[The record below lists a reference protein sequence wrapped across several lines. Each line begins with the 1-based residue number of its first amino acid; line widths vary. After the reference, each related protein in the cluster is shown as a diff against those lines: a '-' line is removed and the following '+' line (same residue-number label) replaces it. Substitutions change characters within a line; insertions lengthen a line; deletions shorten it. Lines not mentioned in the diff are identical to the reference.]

1 MMSNVSVAEMVP
13 WNSESE
19 TQPVMVIHGSDQ
31 LKHFSVSGIYCVIVS
46 CRVGGVAI
54 GCFMMGATMFADIVV
69 PAVDAMDMR
78 FAFMPTCFAIFAR
91 VSPLCLNS
99 VAVSVTAGAD
109 RWLLPVAVCVISTL
123 PLCSSMFWFSS
134 RRSRWAFILLYR

>member
-1 MMSNVSVAEMVP
+1 MP
-13 WNSESE
+13 WNSESD

-46 CRVGGVAI
+46 CRVGSVAI
-54 GCFMMGATMFADIVV
+54 GCFMMGATMFADMVV
-69 PAVDAMDMR
+69 PADDAMDILL
-78 FAFMPTCFAIFAR
+78 AFMPTCFAIFAR

-99 VAVSVTAGAD
+99 VGVRVTAGAD

-123 PLCSSMFWFSS
+123 PLCSIMFWFSS
-134 RRSRWAFILLYR
+134 RRSRSAFILLYR